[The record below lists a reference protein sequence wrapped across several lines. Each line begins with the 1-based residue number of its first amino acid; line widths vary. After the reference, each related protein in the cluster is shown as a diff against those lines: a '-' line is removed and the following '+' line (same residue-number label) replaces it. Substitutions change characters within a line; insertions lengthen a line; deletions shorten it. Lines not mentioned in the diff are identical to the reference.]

1 MFRDLKPQNV
11 GLDFN
16 GRVKIF
22 DFGLAKELKEKDQ
35 VGPDQFKATQMAGT
49 RRYMA
54 QEVHFGKPYG
64 LSADVYSFALLVWAV
79 VALKVPLAGMD
90 ACTHPTHVY
99 EKKCRPQ
106 IKRKWPKDGKRW
118 IKQGWSHEPQSRLT
132 MTQMFNE
139 LKDYLATQG
148 LGNEGY

>member
-22 DFGLAKELKEKDQ
+22 DFGLAKELKEKDK
-35 VGPDQFKATQMAGT
+35 VGPDQFKASQMAGT

-54 QEVHFGKPYG
+54 QEVYFGKPYG
-64 LSADVYSFALLVWAV
+64 LSADVYSFSLLVWEV
-79 VALKVPLAGMD
+79 VALKVPFAGMD
-90 ACTHPTHVY
+90 VCAHSTHVY

-106 IKRKWPKDGKRW
+106 IKRKWPGVVRRW
-118 IKQGWSHEPQSRLT
+118 VKEGWSHEPQSRPT

-139 LKDYLATQG
+139 FKEYLAAQG